1 MTAVVLIY
9 TGDGV
14 MYFGSRP
21 TPTPIQVQQSARLK
35 LAISKLHR
43 ALGESV
49 RPNETRRSLLIL
61 HLQNFVLSSSSVFEA
76 DSVYHL
82 VKRVS

>member
-21 TPTPIQVQQSARLK
+21 TPTPIQVQQSVQLK
-35 LAISKLHR
+35 LAISKFPMEKR
-43 ALGESV
+43 ATEREPKIIV
-49 RPNETRRSLLIL
+49 ETPSFKFRT
-61 HLQNFVLSSSSVFEA
+61 
-76 DSVYHL
+76 YHYQY
-82 VKRVS
+82 